1 MADSFRADADS
12 IAGAADDL
20 AEAAHILYGGM
31 IDLNVLDQVTAPAT
45 HLYLGDA
52 LRSFGRYAHDQYN
65 DAIAILAGLSTKL
78 QATADTYRGVDDAT
92 QNDMTTLLTGSTYRN
107 AEERRS

>member
-1 MADSFRADADS
+1 MANSFQADPDS
-12 IAGAADDL
+12 IAGAADSL

-31 IDLNVLDQVTAPAT
+31 IDLATLDQVGEPAT
-45 HLYLGDA
+45 QVLFGDA

-92 QNDMTTLLTGSTYRN
+92 QNDMTNLLTRSTFQN
-107 AEERRS
+107 AEER